1 MKYLRPLA
9 LALVVAAAPHA
20 HAGSVTGSVTITI
33 QQPLKLVF
41 TPAAPTVSC
50 NAPAGTV
57 LSALS
62 TTGGDGNAVAYTA
75 TGGDT
80 ADFTVNGTNVVV
92 GPNGIAAAN
101 CPPAGQTTT
110 ENLTITA
117 TQP

>member
-57 LSALS
+57 LSAAS
-62 TTGGDGNAVAYTA
+62 TTGGDGNASTFTA

-80 ADFTVNGTNVVV
+80 ADFRLRPSGVIVV
-92 GPNGIAAAN
+92 GPNGISPAN
-101 CPPAGQTTT
+101 CGTNQS
-110 ENLTITA
+110 LTITA

>member
-1 MKYLRPLA
+1 MKYLCPLA

-33 QQPLKLVF
+33 QQLLKLVF
-41 TPAAPTVSC
+41 TPAAPTVLC

-57 LSALS
+57 VAALS
-62 TTGGDGNAVAYTA
+62 TTGGDGNAVTYTA

-80 ADFTVNGTNVVV
+80 ADFAVNGTNVVV

-110 ENLTITA
+110 ENVTIQA

>member
-20 HAGSVTGSVTITI
+20 HAGSVTGAVTITI
-33 QQPLKLVF
+33 QQPLELVF
-41 TPAAPTVSC
+41 TPAAPTVPC

-57 LSALS
+57 LSAAS
-62 TTGGDGNAVAYTA
+62 TTGGDGNASTFTA

-80 ADFTVNGTNVVV
+80 ADFAVQGTNIVV
-92 GPNGIAAAN
+92 GTNGINPAN
-101 CPPAGQTTT
+101 CGTTQ
-110 ENLTITA
+110 NLTIQA

>member
-41 TPAAPTVSC
+41 TPAAPTVPC